1 MKRFYRLLIMV
12 FSIAAI
18 PASGQEAATSFTLE
32 QAIEYA
38 IKNSLNVQN
47 AFIDEQIAQ
56 AKVRETIGMGLPQ
69 VNASVNATSN
79 PTLPRFFSRKTTA
92 YGFIPADVRP
102 PYADFFPNL
111 KDDDVLASNNFFQL
125 PNSLNANLS
134 VNQLI
139 FNGSYIVGLKAS
151 STFKELSVK
160 TSNQTKEQLIEQVT
174 KAFYAALINQERMKL
189 FETNIS
195 RVDSLLRNTQQLNKN
210 GFAEGIDVDRIQVS
224 LNNLTTEKAKF
235 YRLQAFSIEL
245 LKFQMNYPMSQPL
258 AVVGDITT
266 VSVDVP
272 LDQYLRDLDIKQRPD
287 YQVMEVNRTLQRL
300 QVKNK
305 YAAAL
310 PVLSANANFGLSKQ
324 ATSFG
329 NLFSS
334 GPSFSEVNG
343 VGPDKLYPFSSIG
356 ITLSVPI
363 FTGLQ
368 NSYQLQQ
375 EKLKLQK
382 VENGFRTMENSI
394 DLQIKQFILQYQNS
408 VQTLDVQ
415 KQNMA
420 LAERVAKVTKIKYE
434 QGVGSNI
441 EVVDAESSLKEAQVN
456 YYNAWFDAVI
466 AKTDLEKAFGKL
478 LPNQNTQK

>member
-1 MKRFYRLLIMV
+1 MKRFYRFFILV
-12 FSIAAI
+12 FSVVAL
-18 PASGQEAATSFTLE
+18 PALGQEAATSFTLE

-56 AKVRETIGMGLPQ
+56 AKVRETIGLGLPQ
-69 VNASVNATSN
+69 VNASVNATTN
-79 PTLPRFFSRKTTA
+79 PTLPRFFSRYA
-92 YGFIPADVRP
+92 VARNFNPLLNIPGIGDNDVV
-102 PYADFFPNL
+102 AGQ
-111 KDDDVLASNNFFQL
+111 NFFQL

-195 RVDSLLRNTQQLNKN
+195 RVDSLLRNTRQLNKN

-235 YRLQAFSIEL
+235 DRLQTFSIEL

-258 AVVGDITT
+258 VVVGDITT
-266 VSVDVP
+266 VSIDVP

-310 PVLSANANFGLSKQ
+310 PVLSANANLGLTKQ
-324 ATSFG
+324 ETTFG

-334 GPSFSEVNG
+334 GPSFDEVGG
-343 VGPDKLYPFSSIG
+343 VGPNKLYPFSSIG

-382 VENGFRTMENSI
+382 VENGIKTMENSI

-408 VQTLDVQ
+408 VQTLDIQ
-415 KQNMA
+415 KQNMT

-456 YYNAWFDAVI
+456 YYSALFDAVI